1 MKISPDSPV
10 IRDQFRVILAQA
22 SLAILAFRQQT
33 LILIRDTSS
42 LGQINRSQIGLPIN
56 DAILVKLKIQNNIN
70 EFEKL

>member
-22 SLAILAFRQQT
+22 SLAILAFRQQM

-42 LGQINRSQIGLPIN
+42 LGQINRSQIGPPIN
-56 DAILVKLKIQNNIN
+56 EALFVKLKIQNKYKQI
-70 EFEKL
+70 